1 MKEEIIEKV
10 DKETSTETMKEE
22 VIEDTPMKKEETVPT
37 GWKEIQE
44 SKMDPNGWKMSKE
57 EKVPVGRK
65 MDQ

>member
-22 VIEDTPMKKEETVPT
+22 AIEDTPMKEEETVPT
-37 GWKEIQE
+37 GWKGIQE
-44 SKMDPNGWKMSKE
+44 SKMDPDGWKMSKE
-57 EKVPVGRK
+57 EKVPEGRK